1 MGNQLNN
8 LLLSTAKNLE
18 ILASH
23 TQDYSTNGYLLLIAQ
38 DIYEYLDI
46 VAKTETDH

>member
-1 MGNQLNN
+1 MDKQLNE

-18 ILASH
+18 MLASR
-23 TQDYSTNGYLLLIAQ
+23 TEDYSINGYLLLIAQ

-46 VAKTETDH
+46 VAKTENDH